1 MADVIKLEIVTPSGI
16 ALSRDVLEVNAPT
29 LDGEIGVLPGHLPL
43 LAAVRTGMV
52 AFRPASGGDGEP
64 MRYAVAHGVF
74 EIANEKALLITE
86 KFMKKEDVDV
96 VAVRARFKDVGEEL
110 RAWDGDLEDKK
121 RSELIEEEQWLA
133 TQLELIGD
141 PPQETSRELT
151 RFKVKDVEPVIT
163 EDSGDAEGGSDAS

>member
-52 AFRPASGGDGEP
+52 AMRPASGGDGEP

-121 RSELIEEEQWLA
+121 RAELIEEEQWLA

-151 RFKVKDVEPVIT
+151 RFQVKDVEPVIA